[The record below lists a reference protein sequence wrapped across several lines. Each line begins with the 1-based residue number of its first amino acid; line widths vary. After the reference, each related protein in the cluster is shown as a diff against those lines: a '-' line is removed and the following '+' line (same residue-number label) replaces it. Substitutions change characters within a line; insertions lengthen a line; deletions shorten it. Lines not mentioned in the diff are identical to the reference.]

1 MVTKYRFR
9 LYDHRPGHLNDG
21 EGSGKI
27 QIGDELGNKAM
38 AREDVASVIL
48 ASLEEDQTIG
58 KAFDVINGDTSI
70 EEALSTL

>member
-1 MVTKYRFR
+1 
-9 LYDHRPGHLNDG
+9 
-21 EGSGKI
+21 
-27 QIGDELGNKAM
+27 M